1 VALAPH
7 GSLLVWE
14 LGRGHVMDSGFPVI
28 VLVSIYAAGGA
39 AAEARHQLELARR
52 GLGGLPD
59 PKLCVLVLVCLCRC
73 LPTAEAGPG
82 SITGGAGAA
91 GLLPR
96 AHRGT
101 VRPSISAC
109 VRPSGCVS
117 EHAGR
122 LSVRL
127 RVFLPQSV
135 HVAACETS
143 CAACAC

>member
-28 VLVSIYAAGGA
+28 VLVSIYAAGRA

-52 GLGGLPD
+52 GLGSLPD

-82 SITGGAGAA
+82 WNQPLSRAA
-91 GLLPR
+91 P
-96 AHRGT
+96 A
-101 VRPSISAC
+101 RPAFFPELTE
-109 VRPSGCVS
+109 VPSVHPS
-117 EHAGR
+117 LHA
-122 LSVRL
+122 SVRQ
-127 RVFLPQSV
+127 VV
-135 HVAACETS
+135 
-143 CAACAC
+143 